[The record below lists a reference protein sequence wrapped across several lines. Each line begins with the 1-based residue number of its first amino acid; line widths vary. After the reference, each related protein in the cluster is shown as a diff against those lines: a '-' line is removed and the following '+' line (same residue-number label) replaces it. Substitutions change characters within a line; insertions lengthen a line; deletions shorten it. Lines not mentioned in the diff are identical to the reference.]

1 MADLGLVSSKGSAP
15 VLLKV
20 MVVGAFLI
28 VVVLGILSAWVLLE
42 GGQVEELDA
51 LTLTEDGSVKRAC
64 MLGNHPLR
72 QILT

>member
-1 MADLGLVSSKGSAP
+1 MADLGLVSTKGAAP